1 MSQPQAPCAA
11 NATHMRGG
19 DASQHAPRNA
29 DEAATTQAGGTHD
42 KRKEN
47 PAEWRSIKEDLTSIK
62 EGLKKEKDL
71 NPKFIQDL
79 NRVIARVTYTI
90 HEGPLYKVEAHL
102 KRIESIFRTFIEL
115 LQAELLSLII

>member
-1 MSQPQAPCAA
+1 MSQPQTPCAA

-19 DASQHAPRNA
+19 GASQHAPRNA
-29 DEAATTQAGGTHD
+29 DEAATTQADETHD

-71 NPKFIQDL
+71 NPRFIQDL
-79 NRVIARVTYTI
+79 SRVIARVTYALR
-90 HEGPLYKVEAHL
+90 EGPLHEVEARL
-102 KRIESIFRTFIEL
+102 GKIKSILRTPTGPPR
-115 LQAELLSLII
+115 AG